1 MLNGRVDKPQSFGF
15 LLIPKFAMLAF
26 TAALEP
32 LRGVNL
38 VTGSQLYRWQ
48 VISVDGAPVEASN
61 GIEMVANAS
70 IDEVDRLD
78 NVIVCGGLGAH
89 KYEDRQV
96 LAWLRRRERQGC
108 RIGAISDGSYILAR
122 AGLLNGFSCTI
133 HWTCLPGFQESF
145 PDIDV
150 TNEIFR
156 IDRNRFTASGGTGS
170 MDMMLRLIEQDHGRK
185 LAVRVADQFLH
196 DRIRGDEDHQRM
208 SLRLRLGFNHPRILK
223 AIKFMEDNIE
233 QPLTCAD
240 LAEKSGVSTRQL
252 ERLFRKYLGCT
263 PRRYYLELRLKR
275 AQRLLTQSS
284 LPVMEV
290 ALACGF
296 VSPSHFAKC
305 YREMFRQVPKEA
317 RLTQL

>member
-1 MLNGRVDKPQSFGF
+1 MLNGRIERPQSFGF
-15 LLIPKFAMLAF
+15 LVIPKFAMLAF

-38 VTGSQLYRWQ
+38 VTGRELYKWQ
-48 VISVDGAPVEASN
+48 VLSVDGEPVEASN
-61 GIEMVANAS
+61 GIQMVADS
-70 IDEVDRLD
+70 SVEEVERLD
-78 NVIVCGGLGAH
+78 NVIVCGGLGSH
-89 KYEDRQV
+89 RYEDRQV

-108 RIGAISDGSYILAR
+108 RLGAISDGSYILAR
-122 AGLLNGFSCTI
+122 AGLLNGYSCTI

-145 PDIDV
+145 PDINV

-223 AIKFMEDNIE
+223 AIKFMEENIE

-240 LAEKSGVSTRQL
+240 LADMSGVSTRQL

-275 AQRLLTQSS
+275 AQRLLTQST

-305 YREMFRQVPKEA
+305 YREMFQQVPKEA